1 MVVSVQIWN
10 DDDVNLI
17 EQTNKHQK
25 LLSVYDLN
33 AKRLLLRFN
42 KNILIASCNSHDE
55 QVVLLEDNEVPGNY
69 KDNDC
74 IDSDTYVTRDNNY
87 AMIYSRK
94 HIEKSRQGINIH
106 RGNLLFMFLLA
117 DVNFISAI
125 RSAIRLLNLLYSE
138 FSSIGSI
145 NIFNTFNGESVWKIN
160 PCDDVD
166 LAIATRKESGNN
178 MTNSRSI
185 LHEALQDVTTLLY
198 DEERHIIYTGNKRGL
213 FHVWSN

>member
-106 RGNLLFMFLLA
+106 R
-117 DVNFISAI
+117 
-125 RSAIRLLNLLYSE
+125 E